1 MNVAAV
7 DISFSTTYQD
17 PKYAYLENVFRIL
30 KTIEPPIFVIR
41 WNNVAKLT
49 KYDKFEPEMGQFRG
63 TGGTDP
69 IQFLKMLPEFTDPIN
84 LYVFTD
90 GEIYKDEAIECKDFI
105 KNATFSLNF
114 VKLYYIGRTSKMNLK
129 FVDVFENIPLE
140 IYINENTIGR
150 VEPQLNLDD
159 IDYEY
164 IMKDDS
170 LKATI
175 LSKLNSEYTDH
186 AKLKKQISD
195 LSTRI
200 LKNYF
205 KDKISIEKFYD
216 SDNVDDCVAYVKKKS
231 YFQPKA
237 DFQRKI
243 SDILKLFNRDVNIYS
258 MNVFEDVEE
267 TEPLSY
273 EEPELECEYLTCDIL
288 YEKCKTGCIPVKACK
303 DDVWFDKDILQN
315 PFMIL
320 ESKHLVKRLVDSV
333 EPYVMDYGAAY
344 KKIKNP
350 SISPFTRDTLKG
362 VYVLH
367 NDNLKVNDLIKHN
380 NYVLSTFFNNKLP
393 GKSVLWHMIFL
404 YILATEKF
412 PELRECLFNEIR
424 FLGNQAE
431 YFVSLNPHLNPP
443 IVEKLN
449 ICFWYIARICYKAF
463 PNSKKNI
470 LRSAKF
476 DSDVF
481 LKFYRDV
488 YDPRYETP
496 KELPLWKLWRTLCF
510 DKFSIFPILTNY
522 YHSEKLD
529 VDDPPNKFHYILYRQ
544 KISSDKQPQHSVEF
558 SYLNHFDVET
568 VLSVYNKIIET
579 KCPPSPYEE
588 VIFDLENID
597 LLIDLDEPE
606 DKLDHVKINIKTCHP
621 LVICPVTKKHWK
633 ECIGEYDQMRESCL
647 RLFRKYCIKY
657 QKYPKSS
664 AHLFM
669 FINEYIF
676 NRQHCIPELFNLS
689 MKNTLDKTMDI
700 FKEVME
706 TYSCTEYL
714 KRANKYCSEEV
725 RKKYEIEENEN

>member
-7 DISFSTTYQD
+7 DVSGSIEFRNAGYRY
-17 PKYAYLENVFRIL
+17 KENVFRIL
-30 KTIEPPIFVIR
+30 KTMKPPISIIY
-41 WNNVAKLT
+41 WNDKARLK
-49 KYDKFEPEMGQFRG
+49 KYSKIVPEMVQFEG
-63 TGGTDP
+63 NGCTEP
-69 IQFLKMLPEFTDPIN
+69 ITFLQLLADFKEPIN

-90 GEIYKDEAIECKDFI
+90 GRIDPEDAENCKNFIETAKLSI
-105 KNATFSLNF
+105 NF
-114 VKLYYIGRTSKMNLK
+114 VNLYYIGDKSKMNLK
-129 FVDVFENIPLE
+129 FVDVFAGIPQE
-140 IYINENTIGR
+140 IDINERSIGR
-150 VEPQLNLDD
+150 VEPKLNLDGV
-159 IDYEY
+159 DYDY
-164 IMKDDS
+164 VMKDDS

-175 LSKLNSEYTDH
+175 LAQLSSKCIDR
-186 AKLKKQISD
+186 AVLKKQICD

-200 LKNYF
+200 LKQYF
-205 KDKISIEKFYD
+205 KDMISIENFYD

-231 YFQPKA
+231 YFKPKA

-243 SDILKLFNRDVNIYS
+243 SDILKLFENDVDIYS
-258 MNVFEDVEE
+258 MDMFEDVEQ
-267 TEPLSY
+267 TSPLSY
-273 EEPELECEYLTCDIL
+273 NEPELECQYLTCDIL
-288 YEKCKTGCIPVKACK
+288 YENCKTGCIPVKECK
-303 DDVWFDKDILQN
+303 DKVWFDKDILQN

-320 ESKHLVKRLVDSV
+320 ESKSLIKRIADLV
-333 EPYVMDYGAAY
+333 EPYMMDYGAAY
-344 KKIKNP
+344 KNIENP
-350 SISPFTRDTLKG
+350 NISPFTRDTLKG

-367 NDNLKVNDLIKHN
+367 NVNINVSDLLKHN

-412 PELRECLFNEIR
+412 PELKDYLFKEIR

-449 ICFWYIARICYKAF
+449 VCFWYIARVCHKAF
-463 PNSKKNI
+463 PNSRKNL

-476 DSDVF
+476 NTDVF

-488 YDPRYETP
+488 YDPDYEPP
-496 KELPLWKLWRTLCF
+496 KELPLWKLWRTLCL
-510 DKFSIFPILTNY
+510 DKRSIFPILTHY
-522 YHSEKLD
+522 YRSEKLD
-529 VDDPPNKFHYILYRQ
+529 VEDPPNDFCYILYRQ
-544 KISSDKQPQHSVEF
+544 KIRHSQDSVEF
-558 SYLNHFDVET
+558 NYLKQLDVET

-579 KCPPSPYEE
+579 ECPSPYDK
-588 VIFDLENID
+588 VIFELENID
-597 LLIDLDEPE
+597 LLVDINEPE

-621 LVICPVTKKHWK
+621 LVYCPVTKKHWR
-633 ECIGEYDQMRESCL
+633 ECIGAYDVMRESCL

-664 AHLFM
+664 EHLFM

-676 NRQHCIPELFNLS
+676 NRQNYIPELFNLS
-689 MKNTLDKTMDI
+689 MKNTLDKIMDV

-714 KRANKYCSEEV
+714 NRANKYCSEVV
-725 RKKYEIEENEN
+725 RIGYE